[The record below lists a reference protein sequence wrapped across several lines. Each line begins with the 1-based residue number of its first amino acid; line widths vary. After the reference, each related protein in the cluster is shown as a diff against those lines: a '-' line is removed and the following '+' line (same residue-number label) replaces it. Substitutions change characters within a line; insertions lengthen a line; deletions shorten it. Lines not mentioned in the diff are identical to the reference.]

1 MKFDVDNYYDFDS
14 KKYKNDTIIWFY
26 QKINERQSI
35 LIGSCLVKDLYQI
48 QCLGDEETQVFSL
61 MFQFKLN
68 NVVIHCDS
76 FEI

>member
-1 MKFDVDNYYDFDS
+1 MKYDINNYLQFDS
-14 KKYKNDTIIWFY
+14 RQYDDDVLIWFY

-48 QCLGDEETQVFSL
+48 QCIGDEETQVFSL